1 MLFSNCSF
9 CEDEALVMLHKIPGQ
24 TYEMHNLPLLMLW
37 DIRLNSI
44 CGANRFP
51 LEQKQ
56 MVGQNDSKAEVINN
70 SSTFWKAFIFF
81 FSQGNPISLDEL

>member
-9 CEDEALVMLHKIPGQ
+9 CEDEALVMLHKIPSQ

-37 DIRLNSI
+37 DIRL
-44 CGANRFP
+44 NRFP

-70 SSTFWKAFIFF
+70 LSTFWKAFIFF